1 MGCLLTTHCIFGTG
15 NAYDGEYTSGATF
28 NGYSY
33 FTGNTT
39 PIYYIYF
46 STGTTQNFWCL
57 SSSLGGTCDQVGTLN
72 SYSLCPDF
80 WSGFYSCPA
89 TTTTTTSPCDV
100 FDFDAIFDCLI
111 PSATPTPTPTNTPTP
126 TPTPSPDP
134 CYDNALIATLTAY
147 TPTPTPTISVTPTPT
162 TTYVDRPCKFDGMA
176 NFNIFDDYMRCGN
189 SKNFRDCITGIDYY
203 TPDILNYSGGPLS
216 QGSVYKIIVNGVE
229 TCGSF
234 IGLVDNISGVDDI
247 EIIYEIGLEI
257 DGACL
262 ECVPPTPT
270 PSVTPTQT
278 PTPTPTP
285 SPSPCV
291 TKKYLLEWS
300 IGKCVY
306 KKFNCDGTYSEVTA
320 NVGVFGDGNTTTTIC
335 SSQPP
340 VSVFGCKTFTVSEIG
355 PC

>member
-1 MGCLLTTHCIFGTG
+1 MSCLTTTHCIFGTG
-15 NAYDGEYTSGATF
+15 NVYDGEYTSGATF

-39 PIYYIYF
+39 PVYYMYF
-46 STGTTQNFWCL
+46 STGSTESYWCL

-72 SYSLCPDF
+72 SFSLCPDF
-80 WSGFYSCPA
+80 WSGFYSVGSCPA

-111 PSATPTPTPTNTPTP
+111 PSATPTQTPTSTPTP

-134 CYDNALIATLTAY
+134 CYDNAMIATLTAY

-176 NFNIFDDYMRCGN
+176 NFNIFDEYMRCGN
-189 SKNFRDCITGIDYY
+189 SKYFRDCITGIDYY
-203 TPDILNYSGGPLS
+203 TPDILQYSGGPLT
-216 QGSVYKIIVNGVE
+216 QGNVYKINVNGVE
-229 TCGSF
+229 TCGTF
-234 IGLVDNISGVDDI
+234 IGLVDNISGIDDI
-247 EIIYEIGLEI
+247 VIIYEIGAEI

-270 PSVTPTQT
+270 PTPTPT
-278 PTPTPTP
+278 NTPTPTP
-285 SPSPCV
+285 SPSPTPCIL
-291 TKKYLLEWS
+291 KKYIIQATGFQCS
-300 IGKCVY
+300 Y
-306 KKFNCDGTYSEVTA
+306 KIFDCNGTEISKTLPKLP
-320 NVGVFGDGNTTTTIC
+320 VGDTITVC

-340 VSVFGCKTFTVSEIG
+340 VAITNCATFSANEIG